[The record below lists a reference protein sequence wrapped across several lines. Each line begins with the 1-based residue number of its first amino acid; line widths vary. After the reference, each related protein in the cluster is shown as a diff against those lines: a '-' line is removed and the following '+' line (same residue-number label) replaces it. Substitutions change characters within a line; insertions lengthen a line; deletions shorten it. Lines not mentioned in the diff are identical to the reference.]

1 MIEELTLPENPTNVT
16 QDEFEKA
23 RSDSIPELNDG
34 FLINISEHTK
44 LILQNLDG
52 NRSVTRT
59 NKDNIKKSLD
69 EIKRSTQQLYDQVKT
84 ILRHSISSAE
94 NKTVSLIRNT
104 IREEFS
110 KLAVL
115 PQKITT
121 QPLQDLVKPSIIPSS
136 LPSYAKVVKST
147 KSAEKQPIPVTKP
160 AIIVSSKQQVSSSK
174 ETVNAWRN
182 SIHFKKY
189 TFNPSEVKLVSNH
202 KIRVEFDNQEQ
213 RDEILNAIN
222 HPDSLV
228 NADIAKK
235 LKPLVILKGIY
246 RDTPVSELKEI
257 IVNQNP
263 NIKSLIKSPDGIT
276 YRFTRKNKN
285 ENLYNAVFMVTPT
298 IWRSIVE
305 LQRIN
310 VDHQRVHTEDYPA
323 YLQCYKCMQFG
334 HTKKHCTENTTI
346 CSHCSSSEHS
356 YKDCPVKKDSTKV
369 DCYNCSSHCN
379 VPTYETVTHK
389 THRESIIDL
398 TMTSDSLSNKIS
410 NWKVVLDAVP
420 SSNHNAITFDLSLSN
435 NLLSKPKKLSTFKY
449 NTQNIKWD
457 EITEQFKCELA
468 KYLDLNINVDNLS
481 TSQLDKYITK
491 LVTAVQKVSDKIFP
505 RKSSKVTNRAPWW
518 NDKLE
523 NLKQKVIKNHHKIQ
537 QMKRSKKPL
546 TELLLEKEN
555 LRNEYAQAIR
565 IASTEHLREFC
576 NKQGKEDVWS
586 ITNRLL
592 KTTPLKQPPSTLK
605 TRAGKYTKTTYET
618 AETFLNE
625 YFPDDGPDTCLRH
638 MQLRNSSNETPD
650 TPADAPFT
658 VVETLRLKRVSEH
671 EASGDGA
678 DFSGAFEDGPRNPL
692 SIQSPQLETLST
704 AISPIPTRTITPQAY
719 SRTHSI
725 PTGDPTTGSF
735 FASIVLF
742 TAIQPSKN
750 TSRNKVIMSD
760 VETASS
766 IKSSQNLSVAPPR
779 PPRSLREKV
788 LTKSSLSKA
797 TPREKL
803 SQPSS
808 HPATGKRPADSAPTD
823 ASTTRKNAS
832 SHTPTLGTKMSQ
844 TSVKSDSSIRSSVCN
859 PVDAAIDKVA
869 NWKQEEIP
877 PLPVLSDEELSI
889 TSAPESPLS
898 EAPEKGKPSLLF
910 NSNRRLG
917 VEMDM
922 ATKEANEMLLRGKE
936 ALEMAGNMKRECKLT
951 ALESLQSLYEMV
963 LALSDSR
970 SRHKHNLERERS
982 RNAQELMRVERAHN
996 KIITQLMKEMA
1007 SELGHARTDI
1017 KNTLQE
1023 SKAIRGWLNFETQ
1036 EPFRKTS
1043 DLLKA
1048 VTDLDKRIGV
1058 IQSNLSQQKQEGAD
1072 NILSHLRVDLT
1083 GVKSSV
1089 ETLKLQLDE
1098 MRRVIE
1104 KSENNT
1110 KKVLETGQKTP
1121 ATPGVTTIP
1130 PLRGNK

>member
-1 MIEELTLPENPTNVT
+1 MLL
-16 QDEFEKA
+16 
-23 RSDSIPELNDG
+23 
-34 FLINISEHTK
+34 
-44 LILQNLDG
+44 
-52 NRSVTRT
+52 RSVEGDTLNPEESAKLLAST
-59 NKDNIKKSLD
+59 FYPEDSVATDKSYHIKIRRLVQDKKPEDIEDLSEEDPAFTL
-69 EIKRSTQQLYDQVKT
+69 
-84 ILRHSISSAE
+84 AE
-94 NKTVSLIRNT
+94 L
-104 IREEFS
+104 
-110 KLAVL
+110 
-115 PQKITT
+115 
-121 QPLQDLVKPSIIPSS
+121 
-136 LPSYAKVVKST
+136 
-147 KSAEKQPIPVTKP
+147 
-160 AIIVSSKQQVSSSK
+160 
-174 ETVNAWRN
+174 ETVLKALNP
-182 SIHFKKY
+182 KKAPAQDGL
-189 TFNPSEVKLVSNH
+189 TS
-202 KIRVEFDNQEQ
+202 
-213 RDEILNAIN
+213 
-222 HPDSLV
+222 
-228 NADIAKK
+228 DI
-235 LKPLVILKGIY
+235 
-246 RDTPVSELKEI
+246 
-257 IVNQNP
+257 
-263 NIKSLIKSPDGIT
+263 
-276 YRFTRKNKN
+276 
-285 ENLYNAVFMVTPT
+285 
-298 IWRSIVE
+298 
-305 LQRIN
+305 
-310 VDHQRVHTEDYPA
+310 
-323 YLQCYKCMQFG
+323 C
-334 HTKKHCTENTTI
+334 
-346 CSHCSSSEHS
+346 
-356 YKDCPVKKDSTKV
+356 
-369 DCYNCSSHCN
+369 
-379 VPTYETVTHK
+379 TVT
-389 THRESIIDL
+389 
-398 TMTSDSLSNKIS
+398 
-410 NWKVVLDAVP
+410 
-420 SSNHNAITFDLSLSN
+420 
-435 NLLSKPKKLSTFKY
+435 
-449 NTQNIKWD
+449 
-457 EITEQFKCELA
+457 
-468 KYLDLNINVDNLS
+468 
-481 TSQLDKYITK
+481 
-491 LVTAVQKVSDKIFP
+491 
-505 RKSSKVTNRAPWW
+505 
-518 NDKLE
+518 
-523 NLKQKVIKNHHKIQ
+523 IQ
-537 QMKRSKKPL
+537 S
-546 TELLLEKEN
+546 EK
-555 LRNEYAQAIR
+555 
-565 IASTEHLREFC
+565 
-576 NKQGKEDVWS
+576 
-586 ITNRLL
+586 
-592 KTTPLKQPPSTLK
+592 
-605 TRAGKYTKTTYET
+605 
-618 AETFLNE
+618 
-625 YFPDDGPDTCLRH
+625 
-638 MQLRNSSNETPD
+638 
-650 TPADAPFT
+650 
-658 VVETLRLKRVSEH
+658 ETLRLKRVSEH

-678 DFSGAFEDGPRNPL
+678 DFSGAFEDGPRNPS

-797 TPREKL
+797 TPSEKL

-844 TSVKSDSSIRSSVCN
+844 TSVKSDSSIRSSVCD

-898 EAPEKGKPSLLF
+898 EAPEKGRPSLLF

-1110 KKVLETGQKTP
+1110 KKVLETGQKTLLRLESP
-1121 ATPGVTTIP
+1121 PSHPSEEISKTLEHELNGMKSSLKEIDTSIRSGLSILPSADSGKIFQTSIREHLQPIEEHLGAMSSELRTMREQKQRAPSPTAPSLATELAQTGEAATKPKKTYARVAASPPLPKPNHTLIITSTDSKNTAENIIERIREALDTKKTGAKVDRGNLDEDLQMIRRYKSNMATNDIIIGGDANAKSIWWGCKADESRGKIIMETFAELNLDILNVGTTPTFSVYRMDKLCTSIIDITACSPSLLHRIKDWQVDESLCTISSHKSVSFTLEIELFNTTINTHGTRIYNAKKANWSN
-1130 PLRGNK
+1130 LKIDLKEFCII

>member
-1 MIEELTLPENPTNVT
+1 M
-16 QDEFEKA
+16 
-23 RSDSIPELNDG
+23 
-34 FLINISEHTK
+34 
-44 LILQNLDG
+44 
-52 NRSVTRT
+52 
-59 NKDNIKKSLD
+59 
-69 EIKRSTQQLYDQVKT
+69 
-84 ILRHSISSAE
+84 
-94 NKTVSLIRNT
+94 
-104 IREEFS
+104 
-110 KLAVL
+110 
-115 PQKITT
+115 
-121 QPLQDLVKPSIIPSS
+121 
-136 LPSYAKVVKST
+136 
-147 KSAEKQPIPVTKP
+147 
-160 AIIVSSKQQVSSSK
+160 
-174 ETVNAWRN
+174 
-182 SIHFKKY
+182 
-189 TFNPSEVKLVSNH
+189 
-202 KIRVEFDNQEQ
+202 
-213 RDEILNAIN
+213 
-222 HPDSLV
+222 
-228 NADIAKK
+228 
-235 LKPLVILKGIY
+235 
-246 RDTPVSELKEI
+246 
-257 IVNQNP
+257 
-263 NIKSLIKSPDGIT
+263 
-276 YRFTRKNKN
+276 
-285 ENLYNAVFMVTPT
+285 
-298 IWRSIVE
+298 
-305 LQRIN
+305 
-310 VDHQRVHTEDYPA
+310 
-323 YLQCYKCMQFG
+323 
-334 HTKKHCTENTTI
+334 
-346 CSHCSSSEHS
+346 
-356 YKDCPVKKDSTKV
+356 
-369 DCYNCSSHCN
+369 
-379 VPTYETVTHK
+379 
-389 THRESIIDL
+389 
-398 TMTSDSLSNKIS
+398 
-410 NWKVVLDAVP
+410 
-420 SSNHNAITFDLSLSN
+420 
-435 NLLSKPKKLSTFKY
+435 
-449 NTQNIKWD
+449 
-457 EITEQFKCELA
+457 
-468 KYLDLNINVDNLS
+468 
-481 TSQLDKYITK
+481 
-491 LVTAVQKVSDKIFP
+491 
-505 RKSSKVTNRAPWW
+505 
-518 NDKLE
+518 
-523 NLKQKVIKNHHKIQ
+523 
-537 QMKRSKKPL
+537 
-546 TELLLEKEN
+546 
-555 LRNEYAQAIR
+555 
-565 IASTEHLREFC
+565 
-576 NKQGKEDVWS
+576 
-586 ITNRLL
+586 
-592 KTTPLKQPPSTLK
+592 
-605 TRAGKYTKTTYET
+605 
-618 AETFLNE
+618 
-625 YFPDDGPDTCLRH
+625 
-638 MQLRNSSNETPD
+638 
-650 TPADAPFT
+650 
-658 VVETLRLKRVSEH
+658 RLKRVSEH

-678 DFSGAFEDGPRNPL
+678 DFSGAFEDGPRNPS

-704 AISPIPTRTITPQAY
+704 AI
-719 SRTHSI
+719 RTHSI

-797 TPREKL
+797 TPSEKL

-844 TSVKSDSSIRSSVCN
+844 TSVKSDSSIRSSVCD

-898 EAPEKGKPSLLF
+898 EAPEKGRPSLLF

-936 ALEMAGNMKRECKLT
+936 ALEMAGNMKRECKLI

-1036 EPFRKTS
+1036 EAFRKTS

-1110 KKVLETGQKTP
+1110 KKVLETGQKTLLRLESP
-1121 ATPGVTTIP
+1121 PSHPSEEISKTLEHELNGMKSSLKEIDTSIRSGLSILPSADSSKIFQTSIREHLQPIEEHLGTMSSELRTMREQKQRAPSPTAPNLTTELAQTGEAATKPKKTYARVAASP
-1130 PLRGNK
+1130 PLPKPNHTLIITSTDSKNTAENIIERIREVLDTKKTGAKVDR